1 MQDKDLDGL
10 FALAARDRPLPSP
23 ALMDRVLADALAA
36 QPQPRALAA
45 ARAPSELP
53 TPISAPISAHQSLLA
68 RLAALFGGAPVLA
81 GVCSAAVAGVAL
93 GYLNPA
99 TMDMLTGGL
108 TGSETLELFPSAD
121 FLTTEG

>member
-10 FALAARDRPLPSP
+10 FALAARDRPTPSP

-36 QPQPRALAA
+36 QPQPRELAP
-45 ARAPSELP
+45 APVRP
-53 TPISAPISAHQSLLA
+53 GLLA
-68 RLAALFGGAPVLA
+68 RFAAMFGGAPVLA

-99 TMDMLTGGL
+99 SMDVLTGGL
-108 TGSETLELFPSAD
+108 TGTETLELFPSAD

>member
-10 FALAARDRPLPSP
+10 LALAARDRPLPSP

-36 QPQPRALAA
+36 QPQPRGMAPAPV
-45 ARAPSELP
+45 RAG
-53 TPISAPISAHQSLLA
+53 LLA
-68 RLAALFGGAPVLA
+68 RLAAMFGGAPVLA

-99 TMDMLTGGL
+99 TMDVLTGGV
-108 TGSETLELFPSAD
+108 TGTETLELFPSAD

>member
-10 FALAARDRPLPSP
+10 LALAARDRPTPSD
-23 ALMDRVLADALAA
+23 ALMDRVMADALAL
-36 QPQPRALAA
+36 QPQPAGLGLAP
-45 ARAPSELP
+45 APATVRP
-53 TPISAPISAHQSLLA
+53 GLLA
-68 RLAALFGGAPVLA
+68 RLAAMFGGAPVLA

-99 TMDMLTGGL
+99 SMDTLTGGL
-108 TGSETLELFPSAD
+108 MGAETLELFPSAD

>member
-36 QPQPRALAA
+36 QPQPAGPRARPAQ
-45 ARAPSELP
+45 AP
-53 TPISAPISAHQSLLA
+53 QSLLA
-68 RLAALFGGAPVLA
+68 RLAAAFGGAPVLA
-81 GVCSAAVAGVAL
+81 GVFSAAVAGVAL

-99 TMDMLTGGL
+99 SMDVLTGGL
-108 TGSETLELFPSAD
+108 TGTETLELFPSAD

>member
-1 MQDKDLDGL
+1 MTDMQDKDLDGL

-23 ALMDRVLADALAA
+23 ALIDRVLTDAQTLQPEPASLALA
-36 QPQPRALAA
+36 P
-45 ARAPSELP
+45 AR
-53 TPISAPISAHQSLLA
+53 QGLLA
-68 RLAALFGGAPVLA
+68 RLAGMFGGAPVLA

-99 TMDMLTGGL
+99 SMDVLTGGL
-108 TGSETLELFPSAD
+108 TGTETLELFPSAD

>member
-10 FALAARDRPLPSP
+10 LALAARDRPTPSP

-36 QPQPRALAA
+36 QPQPAGLGPVPAQ
-45 ARAPSELP
+45 AREGM
-53 TPISAPISAHQSLLA
+53 LA
-68 RLAALFGGAPVLA
+68 RLAAMFGGPPVLA
-81 GVCSAAVAGVAL
+81 GVFSAAVAGVAL

-99 TMDMLTGGL
+99 SMDVLTGGL
-108 TGSETLELFPSAD
+108 TGTETLELFPSAD